1 MSRTV
6 NEISPSTWEA
16 IQRNPVSKKQKTKKQ
31 NKEMSHFKESTV
43 LCDVTYELV
52 LCKKE
57 ELYILM

>member
-1 MSRTV
+1 MRFLPALGRLYRETLS
-6 NEISPSTWEA
+6 
-16 IQRNPVSKKQKTKKQ
+16 QKNKKQ